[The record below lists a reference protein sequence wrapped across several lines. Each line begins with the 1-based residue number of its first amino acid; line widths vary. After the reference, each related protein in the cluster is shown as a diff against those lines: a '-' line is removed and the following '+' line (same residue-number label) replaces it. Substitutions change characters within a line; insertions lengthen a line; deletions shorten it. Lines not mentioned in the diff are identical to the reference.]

1 VASSNTSA
9 GLGVVGA
16 GVAACAACCAGP
28 VLGFL
33 AATGVATALG
43 AVVFGLVGLIV
54 VLAAAAV
61 VWYRRRR
68 RQARCPAPAKP
79 VAVAAPE
86 LRARR

>member
-1 VASSNTSA
+1 
-9 GLGVVGA
+9 
-16 GVAACAACCAGP
+16 
-28 VLGFL
+28 
-33 AATGVATALG
+33 
-43 AVVFGLVGLIV
+43 VVFGLVGLIV